1 MLCVAKYFLTMALM
15 PQYAPIVVLLFLGS
29 ILAGM
34 LAAAAFA
41 YGLAR
46 NQAAVR
52 LWAGIAL
59 LAIPAGYATLLFGA
73 SLTSRDRVLSAGEKK
88 YFCEIDC
95 HLAYSVERVTVAKT
109 LGRER
114 AAGTFY
120 VVSLK
125 TWFDESTISLMRP
138 KEAPLSP
145 DPRRVYLVDA
155 SGRRFERSPAGERA
169 LEDAG
174 VPSTPLTRPLIPGQ
188 SYTTELVFDLPDD
201 ARGARLFVG
210 DADPMNSFLI
220 GHELSPFH
228 SKIWF
233 RL

>member
-1 MLCVAKYFLTMALM
+1 MVLM

-34 LAAAAFA
+34 LSAAVFVF
-41 YGLAR
+41 GLAR
-46 NQAAVR
+46 KQAAVR

-59 LAIPAGYATLLFGA
+59 LAIPAGYATLLLGA

-95 HLAYSVERVTVAKT
+95 HLAYSVERVSTSKV
-109 LGRER
+109 LGNPARPER

-120 VVSLK
+120 VISLK
-125 TWFDESTISLMRP
+125 TWFDESTISPMRP
-138 KEAPLSP
+138 REAPLSP
-145 DPRRVYLVDA
+145 DPRRVYILDA
-155 SGRRFERSPAGERA
+155 SGRRFEPSVAGARA

-188 SYTTELVFDLPDD
+188 SYITELVFDLPGD
-201 ARGARLFVG
+201 ARGSRLFVG

-220 GHELSPFH
+220 GHELSPLH
-228 SKIWF
+228 RKIWF
-233 RL
+233 GL